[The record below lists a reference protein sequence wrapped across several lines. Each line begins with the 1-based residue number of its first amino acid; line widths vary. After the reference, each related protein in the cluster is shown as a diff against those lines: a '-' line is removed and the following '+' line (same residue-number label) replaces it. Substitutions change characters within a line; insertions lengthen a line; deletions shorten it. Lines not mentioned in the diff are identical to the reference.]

1 MLGFS
6 ADHLDRDGKEGN
18 GTGVVEATRFL
29 PEVGN
34 TDDHVY
40 RDNLLAQTESQDLI
54 SFGMIPEFVGR
65 LPVIA
70 SLCHLSE
77 DDLVTILTEP
87 KNALLPQ
94 FCTLFRM
101 DEVCV
106 CVCTMCVCVC
116 VCVSMY
122 VCTGMEG
129 ESEHHT
135 PTTTHTGIH
144 V

>member
-94 FCTLFRM
+94 FCALFRM

-106 CVCTMCVCVC
+106 CVCLECVCVFVCLSIC
-116 VCVSMY
+116 VLGWRENLSI
-122 VCTGMEG
+122 
-129 ESEHHT
+129 T
-135 PTTTHTGIH
+135 PTTTHAGIH
-144 V
+144 M